1 MWQDKQ
7 PIALVIVDDHP
18 VVLHGLETLLQQD
31 ERIAVRGGFTTGMEA
46 LAFVQQHTVHVVLLD
61 ISLPD
66 IHGAELCRR
75 IKQVSPATVVL
86 GFSNHAERLLIL
98 QLLQNGA
105 SGYLLKNVAAAEL
118 MTCMEEALNGQVAF
132 SSEVK
137 QIMARAAVPDV
148 KAVAPLTKREK
159 QILRLIA
166 DGRTNQQMADELSL
180 SVLTVETH
188 RRNLMQKFEVKNVAA
203 LLKAAM
209 AEGLLS

>member
-7 PIALVIVDDHP
+7 PITLVIVDDHP
-18 VVLHGLETLLQQD
+18 VVLHGLETLLGQD
-31 ERIAVRGGFTTGMEA
+31 PRVQVLHGFTMGLEA
-46 LAFVQQHTVHVVLLD
+46 LAFVQQHSVQVVLLD

-66 IHGAELCRR
+66 IHGVELCRR
-75 IKQVSPATVVL
+75 IKQASPATVVL
-86 GFSNHAERLLIL
+86 GFSSHAERLLIL

-118 MTCMEEALNGQVAF
+118 MTCMEEALHGQVAF

-137 QIMARAAVPDV
+137 QIMARTGAPEL
-148 KAVAPLTKREK
+148 KTVAPLTKREK
-159 QILRLIA
+159 QILHFIA
-166 DGRTNQQMADELSL
+166 DGKTNQQMADELSL

-188 RRNLMQKFEVKNVAA
+188 RKNLMQKFEVKNVAA
-203 LLKAAM
+203 LLKAAT